1 MIVNV
6 INHNKVLLI
15 MLMTR
20 DDLFLRH
27 MAYNV
32 HVYTLCDK
40 ALCAISLLLYTYR
53 FYYIIME
60 YTGIKL

>member
-6 INHNKVLLI
+6 INHNKALLI
-15 MLMTR
+15 LLLMTR

-27 MAYNV
+27 MAYN
-32 HVYTLCDK
+32 VYTLCDK

>member
-1 MIVNV
+1 MIVNE
-6 INHNKVLLI
+6 INHNKALLI

-20 DDLFLRH
+20 DDLFLCH

-40 ALCAISLLLYTYR
+40 ALCAISITFIIYIQVLLL
-53 FYYIIME
+53 
-60 YTGIKL
+60 